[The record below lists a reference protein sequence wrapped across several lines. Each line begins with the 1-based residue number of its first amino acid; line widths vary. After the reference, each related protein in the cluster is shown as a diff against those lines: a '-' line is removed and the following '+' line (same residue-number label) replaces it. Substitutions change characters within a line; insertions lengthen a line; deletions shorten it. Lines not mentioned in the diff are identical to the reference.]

1 MKRLIVTGALVSLL
15 GAALV
20 APAAAAD
27 AGVSVTD
34 NRFSP
39 ESLRVAVGDAVT
51 WTSGGTRAGH
61 NVREDHR
68 IFYSGTQTDR
78 LDFSVVFSA
87 GSFHYF
93 CENHGTRTKGMGG
106 WVRVP
111 ATVSTAPAG
120 DPFTVRWA
128 TTTTETGPRYKV
140 QYRIASGRWIE
151 WKASTRE
158 LSAVFGRDATPI
170 PAVPGTQYGF
180 RVRAIRGENM
190 SFWSPVATFTP

>member
-1 MKRLIVTGALVSLL
+1 MKHVLVVGALVSLL

-20 APAAAAD
+20 GPVAAAD

-34 NRFSP
+34 NRFTP
-39 ESLRVAVGDAVT
+39 ENVRVAVGDAVT

-68 IFYSGTQTDR
+68 IFYSGVQTDR

-87 GSFHYF
+87 GTFHYF
-93 CENHGTRTKGMGG
+93 CENHGSRTKGMGG
-106 WVRVP
+106 SVRVP
-111 ATVSTAPAG
+111 ATVAAAPA
-120 DPFTVRWA
+120 DTPFTVRWA

-140 QYRIASGRWIE
+140 HYRVAGGRWLE

-158 LSAVFGRDATPI
+158 LSAVFGKNAEPI
-170 PAVPGTQYGF
+170 PAVPGTEYGF
-180 RVRAIRGENM
+180 RVRSIRGENM
-190 SFWSPVATFTP
+190 SFWSPAASFTP